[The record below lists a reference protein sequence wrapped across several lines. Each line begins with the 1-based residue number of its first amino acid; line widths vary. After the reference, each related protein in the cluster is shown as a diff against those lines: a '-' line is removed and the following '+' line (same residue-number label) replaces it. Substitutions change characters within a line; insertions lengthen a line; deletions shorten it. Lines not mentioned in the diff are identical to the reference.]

1 MDEREELLKRIAAL
15 EALVAELRQQLA
27 ERDARIAELEE
38 ELRRRGKNY
47 RPKPNTPPK
56 QSASD
61 RRRKGKRRHGG
72 FFRVAPQPSEVTH
85 EHNVYAEVCPHC
97 QGTNLTPTKKPT
109 DHIQV
114 DLPEP
119 KLEVHRFRR
128 HVMRCRDCGK
138 TCQGRGDLELPGGH
152 IGPRARL
159 IAAYA
164 RGHLGIS
171 LGKTEALFAEWFGLS
186 ESRPGVL
193 GHVKWAGKLFAPV
206 VEKLLTLLRD
216 SDLVQAD
223 ETGWRID
230 GKNVWAWCFSNPQLA
245 VYLIREH
252 RNRQVLFDALGQ
264 TLPGVLVS
272 DFYAV
277 YDGIACLKQRCLPH
291 LLRTLHS
298 LREVV
303 PARSVSHF
311 IQPVMNLLQ
320 DAIGLGKERG
330 KLSARAFAERR
341 RAIRDRLD
349 GLILDK
355 HPKQPDCL
363 RIWRRLFKYCG
374 ELLTFLDHPEVP
386 SDNTACERDIR
397 SVAATRADGGVNR
410 TAWGATAF
418 ANIKSVI
425 RTCQKQR
432 RGFLEYGLSL
442 VRTTLSGQPGS
453 LPFAIDSG

>member
-1 MDEREELLKRIAAL
+1 MDDPKEFFDRIAAL
-15 EALVAELRQQLA
+15 ERELVELRQLLA

-38 ELRRRGKNY
+38 ELRSRDKNY
-47 RPKPNTPPK
+47 RPKPNTPP
-56 QSASD
+56 QRTAAD
-61 RRRKGKRRHGG
+61 RRRKGRRRHGG
-72 FFRVAPQPSEVTH
+72 FFRVPPHRSEVTH
-85 EHNVYAEVCPHC
+85 EHDVYADVCPHC
-97 QGTNLTPTKKPT
+97 QGTNLTPTKDHT
-109 DHIQV
+109 DHLQV

-128 HVMRCRDCGK
+128 HVMRCRDCGE

-159 IAAYA
+159 MAAYA

-171 LGKTEALFAEWFGLS
+171 LGKTETLMAEWFGLS
-186 ESRPGVL
+186 ESRAGVL

-206 VEKLLTLLRD
+206 VAKLLAILRE
-216 SDLVQAD
+216 SSLVQGD
-223 ETGWRID
+223 ETGWRIN

-252 RNRQVLFDALGQ
+252 RNRQVLYDALGK

-277 YDGIACLKQRCLPH
+277 YDGITCLKQRCLPH
-291 LLRTLHS
+291 LLRTLHK

-303 PARSVSHF
+303 PARSAAHF
-311 IQPVMNLLQ
+311 IQPVMDLLQ
-320 DAIGLGKERG
+320 DAIALGKQRD
-330 KLSARAFAERR
+330 KLNAKSFAARR
-341 RAIRDRLD
+341 RAIRERLD

-355 HPKQPDCL
+355 HPRQPDCL
-363 RIWRRLFKYCG
+363 RIWRRLFRYCG
-374 ELLTFLDHPEVP
+374 ELFTFLDHPEVP
-386 SDNTACERDIR
+386 SDNSGCERDIR

-410 TAWGATAF
+410 TPWGATAF

-442 VRTTLSGQPGS
+442 VRATLAGQPGS

>member
-1 MDEREELLKRIAAL
+1 MDDREDLLKRIAAL
-15 EALVAELRQQLA
+15 EAVIAELRQQLA

-47 RPKPNTPPK
+47 RPKPNTPPQRK
-56 QSASD
+56 AAD
-61 RRRKGKRRHGG
+61 RRRKGRRRHGG
-72 FFRVAPQPSEVTH
+72 FFRAIPEPAEVTH
-85 EHNVYAEVCPHC
+85 EHDVYADVCPHC
-97 QGTNLTPTKKPT
+97 RGTNLTRTPEHT

-128 HVMRCRDCGK
+128 HVMRCKNCGN
-138 TCQGRGDLELPGGH
+138 TCQGRGDLELPGAH
-152 IGPRARL
+152 IGPRTRL
-159 IAAYA
+159 LAAYA

-171 LGKTEALFAEWFGLS
+171 LGKTEALLAEWWGLE

-193 GHVKWAGKLFAPV
+193 GHLKWAGKLFAPV
-206 VEKLLTLLRD
+206 VKKLLAILRE
-216 SDLVQAD
+216 SPLVQGD
-223 ETGWRID
+223 ETGWRIN

-252 RNRQVLFDALGQ
+252 RNRQVLYDALGD

-277 YDGIACLKQRCLPH
+277 YDGMTCLKQRCLPH
-291 LLRTLHS
+291 LLRKLHE

-303 PARSVSHF
+303 PARSVSYF
-311 IQPVMNLLQ
+311 LQPVMILLQ
-320 DAIGLGKERG
+320 DAIALGKQRG
-330 KLSARAFAERR
+330 QLSARAFAEQR
-341 RAIRDRLD
+341 RAIRERLD

-355 HPKQPDCL
+355 HPRQADCL

-374 ELLTFLDHPEVP
+374 ELFTFLDHPEVP
-386 SDNTACERDIR
+386 SDNSGCERDIR
-397 SVAATRADGGVNR
+397 SVAAARADGGVNR

-425 RTCQKQR
+425 RTCQKQH

-442 VRTTLSGQPGS
+442 LRATLTGQSSP
-453 LPFAIDSG
+453 LPLATDSS